1 MSLSALKVPELK
13 KLAEDNAVDIQGIKS
28 KDGIIAALKESGV
41 DEEFLGIVEPVKPVT
56 DADRTIVIKMTRDNF
71 SYNIVTPTK
80 EYSFTKKHPFAVV
93 SPDEADWIL
102 EEEGFQIASPKEAR
116 EFYG

>member
-1 MSLSALKVPELK
+1 MSLTALKVPELR
-13 KLAEDNAVDIQGIKS
+13 KLAEDNAVDIDGIKS
-28 KDGIIAALKESGV
+28 KDEIIAALKESGV
-41 DEEFLGIVEPVKPVT
+41 DEEFLGIIKPVKPVT
-56 DADRTIVIKMTRDNF
+56 DADRTIVIKMTRGNF
-71 SYNIVTPTK
+71 SFNIATPTK
-80 EYSFTKKHPFAVV
+80 TFTFTREHPFAVV

>member
-1 MSLSALKVPELK
+1 MSLTTLKVPELK
-13 KLAEDNAVDIQGIKS
+13 KLAEDNAVDIEGVKS
-28 KDGIIAALKESGV
+28 KDEIIAVLKESGI

-56 DADRTIVIKMTRDNF
+56 DADRTIVIKMTRDNYSF
-71 SYNIVTPTK
+71 RIATPTK
-80 EYSFTKKHPFAVV
+80 EFTFTKKHPFAVV

-116 EFYG
+116 EFYK